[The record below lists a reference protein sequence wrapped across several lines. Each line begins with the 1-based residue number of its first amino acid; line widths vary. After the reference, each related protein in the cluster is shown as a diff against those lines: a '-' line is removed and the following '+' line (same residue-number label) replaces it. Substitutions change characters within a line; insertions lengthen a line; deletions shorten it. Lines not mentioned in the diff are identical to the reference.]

1 VMEIFKMKPYFIDGP
16 VMVKRMLVVLLS
28 GAFVGIVVTSIGYRV
43 KEVEPAAQKVAL
55 SVCPM
60 PRTEGEM
67 TVYVVEDGKI
77 KCWRWK

>member
-1 VMEIFKMKPYFIDGP
+1 MRPYVIDGK
-16 VMVKRMLVVLLS
+16 VLVKRMLVMLLS
-28 GAFVGIVVTSIGYRV
+28 GAFVGIVVTAIGYRV

-60 PRTEGEM
+60 PKTEGEM
-67 TVYVVEDGKI
+67 TIYVVEGGVI

>member
-1 VMEIFKMKPYFIDGP
+1 MKPYVIDGS
-16 VMVKRMLVVLLS
+16 VLVKRMAVVLIAGL
-28 GAFVGIVVTSIGYRV
+28 FVGAATAAVGYRI

-60 PRTEGEM
+60 PQSEGEM
-67 TVYVVEDGKI
+67 TVYVIEGGVI

>member
-1 VMEIFKMKPYFIDGP
+1 MKPYVIDGSALI
-16 VMVKRMLVVLLS
+16 KRMLVVLLS

-43 KEVEPAAQKVAL
+43 NEVEPAAQKVAL

-60 PRTEGEM
+60 PQTEGEM
-67 TVYVVEDGKI
+67 TVYVIEGGVI

>member
-1 VMEIFKMKPYFIDGP
+1 MKPYVIDGS
-16 VMVKRMLVVLLS
+16 VMIKRMAVTLVAGL
-28 GAFVGIVVTSIGYRV
+28 FVGAAAAAVGYRV
-43 KEVEPAAQKVAL
+43 KEIEPAAQKVAL

>member
-1 VMEIFKMKPYFIDGP
+1 MKPYFIYVS
-16 VMVKRMLVVLLS
+16 VMVKRMAVVLVAGL
-28 GAFVGIVVTSIGYRV
+28 FVGAAAAAVGYRV
-43 KEVEPAAQKVAL
+43 NEVEPAAQKVAL

>member
-1 VMEIFKMKPYFIDGP
+1 MKPYFIDGS
-16 VMVKRMLVVLLS
+16 VMVKRMAVVLVAGL
-28 GAFVGIVVTSIGYRV
+28 FVGAAAAAVGYRA

-60 PRTEGEM
+60 PQTEGEM
-67 TVYVVEDGKI
+67 TVYVIEGGVI